1 MIMRF
6 KGCGVDEEVMI
17 LGSLDKLHP
26 VKGLG

>member
-1 MIMRF
+1 MRF